1 MPLNLNRKNI
11 DNFDT
16 RYYEKDGDGYEEPT
30 EAIITA
36 TKVFKQTNQTTLTK
50 KARQNVLAKTVDAV
64 DQLDA
69 VKDISPINLTTRL
82 NVDEDKLA
90 NQQKQLLI
98 DVRQRILDES
108 EI

>member
-82 NVDEDKLA
+82 NIDEDKSA

-98 DVRQRILDES
+98 DR
-108 EI
+108 

>member
-1 MPLNLNRKNI
+1 MPLNLDRENI
-11 DNFDT
+11 HNFDT
-16 RYYEKDGDGYEEPT
+16 RYYGKDGDGYEEPT

-82 NVDEDKLA
+82 NIDEDKLA
-90 NQQKQLLI
+90 NQQRQLLI
-98 DVRQRILDES
+98 DK
-108 EI
+108 